1 MSELNIL
8 LNDAK
13 RLISY
18 DIPVLMGGII
28 AKKLNIE
35 NPSNH
40 LIILVDDYIANYNY
54 KSGGIYDLIQM
65 LKYSKDIS
73 NIINEEV
80 LKDMIQKLQILNE
93 KVINRMEQE

>member
-18 DIPVLMGGII
+18 DIPVLMGKII

-40 LIILVDDYIANYNY
+40 LIILVDDYITNYNY
-54 KSGGIYDLIQM
+54 GSIYDLIQM

-80 LKDMIQKLQILNE
+80 LKDIIQKLQILNE